1 MCAAKAE
8 AAATEPRRSARD
20 RIFETAKDLFYR
32 YGIRAVGVEGIAS
45 EADATKMTL
54 YRNFSSKDEL
64 VAECLRDHKRE
75 FWEWWDSVIARDAGD
90 PEAQLQALM
99 KAFITHEC
107 GDRSRGCPLA
117 NAVVELPEKSHPGRA
132 VIVEHKA
139 LIRERLRELCRD
151 MKARDPDTLADALH
165 LLIEGAY
172 ISQLTFDCKD
182 DPADSLPRIAKVLI
196 EAHLKK

>member
-8 AAATEPRRSARD
+8 VATTEPRRTARD
-20 RIFETAKDLFYR
+20 RIFDSAKDLFYR
-32 YGIRAVGVEGIAS
+32 YGIRAVGVESIAA

-75 FWEWWDSVIARDAGD
+75 FWDWWETVIAPHEGD
-90 PEAQLQALM
+90 PKAQLLALM
-99 KAFITHEC
+99 NAFICHEC

-132 VIVEHKA
+132 VIVEHKF

-151 MKARDPDTLADALH
+151 MEAKDPDTLGDALH

-182 DPADSLPRIAKVLI
+182 DPADALPRIAETLI